1 MQVLIPLYRLLE
13 QYQFNKPD
21 LMTPLI
27 HEPIL
32 EAVHSNYILDFAS
45 FSYFFV
51 PFLSIH
57 TLFDSKVYQ
66 WNTLISHRTQLII
79 PSTPFHAH
87 INHFPSP
94 CNPTKPLPIPFHSK
108 YSLPSHSGFPIL
120 ITLFPNDNPL
130 HLAFI
135 STNTSVKQHLLSLYG
150 ELLRVV
156 LLFLSLLSRLDKH
169 IENGHNRNNDEHN
182 EHHDDCNY
190 GSRQPRHS
198 HIKFRR
204 ALSIGLHVV

>member
-1 MQVLIPLYRLLE
+1 MISHHSLIFMYLSYPFTFYSTLRFTNETPLY
-13 QYQFNKPD
+13 P
-21 LMTPLI
+21 
-27 HEPIL
+27 
-32 EAVHSNYILDFAS
+32 
-45 FSYFFV
+45 
-51 PFLSIH
+51 
-57 TLFDSKVYQ
+57 
-66 WNTLISHRTQLII
+66 SHRTQSII
-79 PSTPFHAH
+79 PSAPFHAH
-87 INHFPSP
+87 INNFPSP
-94 CNPTKPLPIPFHSK
+94 YNPTKPLPIPCHSIPFHSK

-120 ITLFPNDNPL
+120 ITLFPNGNPL